1 MRYFLFTV
9 EDVHNAPC
17 GLDSFRGSFR
27 DLQEAKRQ
35 ARVVSMEFGQIAILT
50 REGFD
55 VLFEFEF
62 ARREG
67 QTFKGWRDRHT
78 GEFESFGAWGE
89 PLESP

>member
-55 VLFEFEF
+55 ILFEFEF
-62 ARREG
+62 IHEG
-67 QTFKGWRDRHT
+67 VRALKGWRDKHT
-78 GEFESFGAWGE
+78 GEFESWGDWGE
-89 PLESP
+89 SLNPT